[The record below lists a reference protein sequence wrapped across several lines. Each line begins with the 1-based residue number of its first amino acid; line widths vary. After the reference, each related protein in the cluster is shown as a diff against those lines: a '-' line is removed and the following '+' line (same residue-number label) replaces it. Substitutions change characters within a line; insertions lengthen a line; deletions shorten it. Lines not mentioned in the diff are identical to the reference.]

1 MLLLSNLLTKF
12 IQTGTLRVF
21 DSTGRLH
28 GFGGKAPGPTVAL
41 RLHNRVLELKLAL
54 NPELYAGE
62 AYMDGTL
69 TFEEGTDVGD
79 LMALF
84 SLNRAGL
91 FGHASQR
98 LLRQTWRA
106 ARRWHQA
113 NPIGVAAQHARHH
126 YDVDTAIY
134 RLFLDEGL
142 NYSCAF
148 FEDPAHETLDQAQLN
163 KLQRIAAKLD
173 LRPGMAVAEIGSGW
187 GSLAIHLAQSTGARV
202 TAINV
207 SPSQISVA
215 RERAQAAGVSEQV
228 EFVELDYRRLS
239 GRFDRVV
246 SVGMMEHVG
255 IGHFAEYF
263 SKIGELLTDDG
274 YALVHCIGRMTPP
287 GTTGPFIRKYIF
299 PGAYTPSLSEVFAA
313 TERVGL
319 WVADMEVLRRHYD
332 YTLQHWRDRF
342 AANRA
347 RAVAIAGER
356 FCRMWEYYLAAVQV
370 GFRRFEHG
378 LSVTPVPPDRCG
390 ADHARLHVGRRQDQH
405 VTACNSF
412 GAPLYP
418 RAHSRGP
425 IAAEAEATKGTGTA
439 AQTVNTQAP
448 FAAAVT
454 YERIGLLHLARP
466 RMARARGWCCYL
478 VSVSRWPPTGL
489 AAWRVSCSGLM
500 RAGKC
505 P

>member
-21 DSTGRLH
+21 DSGGKLH
-28 GFGGKAPGPTVAL
+28 SFGDKAPGPTVTL
-41 RLHNRVLELKLAL
+41 RLHDRALEVKLAL

-69 TFEEGTDVGD
+69 TFEEGTDVGG
-79 LMALF
+79 LMGLF
-84 SLNRAGL
+84 SLNRTGL

-98 LLRQTWRA
+98 LLRRVWRL

-113 NPIGVAAQHARHH
+113 NPIGVAALHARHH

-148 FEDPAHETLDQAQLN
+148 FEDPAHETIEQAQLN
-163 KLQRIAAKLD
+163 KLQRIAVKLD

-187 GSLAIHLAQSTGARV
+187 GSLAIYLARFAGVRV

-215 RERAQAAGVSEQV
+215 REHAQAAGVSERV
-228 EFVELDYRRLS
+228 EFLEVDYRKLS

-255 IGHFAEYF
+255 IGHFGEYF
-263 SKIGELLTDDG
+263 SKIGELLSKDG

-299 PGAYTPSLSEVFAA
+299 PGGYTPSLSEVFTA

-347 RAVAIAGER
+347 QAVAISDER
-356 FCRMWEYYLAAVQV
+356 FCRMWEYYLAAAQV
-370 GFRRFEHG
+370 GFRNGSNMVFQLL
-378 LSVTPVPPDRCG
+378 LSRRIDSVPITRAFMMVG
-390 ADHARLHVGRRQDQH
+390 AGNA
-405 VTACNSF
+405 
-412 GAPLYP
+412 
-418 RAHSRGP
+418 RAH
-425 IAAEAEATKGTGTA
+425 
-439 AQTVNTQAP
+439 
-448 FAAAVT
+448 
-454 YERIGLLHLARP
+454 RP
-466 RMARARGWCCYL
+466 
-478 VSVSRWPPTGL
+478 SVQ
-489 AAWRVSCSGLM
+489 VCN
-500 RAGKC
+500 
-505 P
+505 